1 MNDFSFTRD
10 QIPDTALNL
19 ASIIVWA
26 LSALQNIFPTSVSI
40 ESDDY
45 SQPPPSYGL
54 MVIESRLT
62 QKLMLICR
70 GSFEVD
76 EQWFTDPKGLPI
88 WAYVT
93 ARDTGYQSIPPKFD
107 EKVAF
112 ELR

>member
-10 QIPDTALNL
+10 QIPETALNL

-26 LSALQNIFPTSVSI
+26 LSAIQNIFPTSVSI

-45 SQPPPSYGL
+45 SQNPPSYGL

-76 EQWFTDPKGLPI
+76 EQWFTDPKGKPL

-93 ARDTGYQSIPPKFD
+93 ARDTGYQSVPPTFD
-107 EKVAF
+107 QTFTILLK
-112 ELR
+112 